1 MMMRFM
7 YVFVALFSATLAF
20 GQNGSAKKILDE
32 VSQKYDRYKTIQS
45 EFTFKATQANGEN
58 YTDKGKLFLNK
69 PSNQYKIS
77 LAAQDLISDGKSTW
91 SVLKEDKEVQVSE
104 ADNSG
109 QAIGPINIFTFY
121 KSGYKFGSSS
131 NQSDAAAGKLT
142 AIDLTPEDAKSNYSK
157 IQVRINK
164 NKHIHD
170 VTIFD
175 KSGAKYTYTINGLYV
190 NSPIASSTFQFNKGN
205 YPGFEVVDLR

>member
-1 MMMRFM
+1 MMMRSM
-7 YVFVALFSATLAF
+7 LLFVALFSATLTF
-20 GQNGSAKKILDE
+20 GQNNSAKKILDE
-32 VSQKYDRYKTIQS
+32 VSKKYDGYQTIQS
-45 EFTFKATQANGEN
+45 DFTFKAAQANGEN
-58 YTDKGKLFLNK
+58 YTDKGQLFLNK
-69 PSNQYKIS
+69 PANQYKID
-77 LAAQDLISDGKSTW
+77 LPTQDLISDGKSTW

-109 QAIGPINIFTFY
+109 QAIGPNNIFTFY
-121 KSGYKFGSSS
+121 KSGYKYVSSS
-131 NQSDAAAGKLT
+131 NDSDGAAGKLT
-142 AIDLTPEDAKSNYSK
+142 AVDLTPEDTKSNYSK

-175 KSGAKYTYTINGLYV
+175 KSGAKYTYTINALYV
-190 NSPIASSTFQFNKGN
+190 NNPIAGSTFQFNKGK